1 MFDGSSTGD
10 AMIKKQKY
18 SYTALRYVH
27 DVMTG
32 EFVNVGVVLFV
43 PSTATV
49 KVKTRSTIG
58 RIKDIFPDL
67 QRVAFVNAMRTID
80 RGIKKVSKDCAE
92 TSLLSRDVDA
102 GALARMALPSDDSSL
117 QWSPVGGGL
126 TDDVDKT
133 FERLFERLV
142 SRYDAAHSA
151 HRRTDDDVWRPV
163 RAKIAERN
171 IDVELVKKT
180 IVGSTDEIAFEH
192 AWKNGKWHAYEP
204 ISLDMA
210 DADGIKDKARRW
222 RGHLDAVHDGASE
235 QVKLHLVIGAPSQ
248 KSLIPAYENA
258 VKILS
263 SSPFQPT
270 IYSED
275 QIDELV
281 NQFEDEVRAHVAVR
295 Q

>member
-1 MFDGSSTGD
+1 MLDRNSTGD

-43 PSTATV
+43 PSTAIV

-67 QRVAFVNAMRTID
+67 QRIAFINSMKTIE
-80 RGIKKVSKDCAE
+80 RGIEKVRTECAE

-102 GALARMALPSDDSSL
+102 GALARMALPADDSSL

-142 SRYDAAHSA
+142 ARYDTHST
-151 HRRTDDDVWRPV
+151 HRRTDDDVWKPV

-171 IDVELVKKT
+171 INVELIKKI
-180 IVGSTDEIAFEH
+180 IVGTSDEIAFEH

-210 DADGIKDKARRW
+210 DAEGIKEKARKW
-222 RGHLDAVHDGASE
+222 RGHLDAVHDGVSE
-235 QVKLHLVIGAPSQ
+235 QVKLHLVIGAPTEP
-248 KSLIPAYENA
+248 SLMPAYENA
-258 VKILS
+258 VKILG

-275 QIDELV
+275 QIDKLV
-281 NQFEDEVRAHVAVR
+281 DQFEDEVRAHAAIA

>member
-1 MFDGSSTGD
+1 MT
-10 AMIKKQKY
+10 MKQKY

-32 EFVNVGVVLFV
+32 EFVNVGVVMFV
-43 PSTATV
+43 PHTATV
-49 KVKTRSTIG
+49 KVRTRSTIG

-67 QRVAFVNAMRTID
+67 KRTAFTSAMRAID
-80 RGIKKVSKDCAE
+80 RGILKVSKQCAE
-92 TSLLSRDVDA
+92 TSLLTREMDA
-102 GALARMALPSDDSSL
+102 GSLARMALPADDSSL

-126 TDDVDKT
+126 TDNVEKT
-133 FERLFERLV
+133 FDRLYERLV
-142 SRYDAAHSA
+142 ARYDTHAT

-163 RAKIAERN
+163 RDKIAERG
-171 IDVELVKKT
+171 IDVHLVEKV
-180 IVGSTDEIAFEH
+180 IVGTSDQISFDH

-210 DADGIKDKARRW
+210 DAEGIKDKARKW
-222 RGHLDAVHDGASE
+222 RGHLDAVHDGATE
-235 QVKLHLVIGAPSQ
+235 QVKLHLVMGAPHDS
-248 KSLIPAYENA
+248 SLMPAYNSA

-263 SSPFQPT
+263 NSPFEPS

-281 NQFEDEVRAHVAVR
+281 DEIEDEVRSHASTMGG
-295 Q
+295 

>member
-32 EFVNVGVVLFV
+32 EFVNVGIVLFV

-67 QRVAFVNAMRTID
+67 QRVAFVNAMKAID
-80 RGIKKVSKDCAE
+80 RGIKKVSKECAE

-142 SRYDAAHSA
+142 ARYDTHSA
-151 HRRTDDDVWRPV
+151 HRRTDDDVWKPV
-163 RAKIAERN
+163 RDKIAERN
-171 IDVELVKKT
+171 IDVELIKKT
-180 IVGSTDEIAFEH
+180 ITGTSDEIAFEH

-210 DADGIKDKARRW
+210 DAEGIKDKARKW

-248 KSLIPAYENA
+248 LSLIPAYENA

-281 NQFEDEVRAHVAVR
+281 DQFEDEVRAHAAAV
-295 Q
+295 